1 MAFLPWPDPGLAKDL
16 GILLL
21 LALPRL
27 AGALSVNPLFSGGV
41 LDGRARF
48 ALIGALIM
56 IPAPALLP
64 EASLLAHGDGGWLLL
79 AALIAKETALGLAI
93 GWVSGIVF
101 WAVQSAGFVMDN
113 QRGASM
119 ASEMD
124 PLSGEE
130 TSPLGSLL
138 FQGVAVV
145 FFLGGGFLA
154 FLKLLWASYA
164 AWPLSS
170 FGPVPAAVPLLFPA
184 LADWLMLQTLLLA
197 GPVLAA
203 SLLTDVALGLV
214 NRFASQLNVYI
225 LSMPIKSGLAA
236 FIMVAYYAVLIGFGQ
251 ELFQGML
258 IEVGFLF
265 GPPAAA
271 SP

>member
-1 MAFLPWPDPGLAKDL
+1 MALLA
-16 GILLL
+16 I

-27 AGALSVNPLFSGGV
+27 VAAVAVNPLFAGGV
-41 LDGRARF
+41 LDGRARL

-56 IPAPALLP
+56 IPAPALVPEIGRLP
-64 EASLLAHGDGGWLLL
+64 FGEGGWLLF
-79 AALIAKETALGLAI
+79 AALAAKETLLGLAI

-101 WAVQSAGFVMDN
+101 WAVQSAGFLMDN

-119 ASEMD
+119 ASGPD

-138 FQGVAVV
+138 FQGVAAA

-154 FLKLLWASYA
+154 FLNLLWSSYA
-164 AWPLSS
+164 AWPLAS
-170 FGPVPAAVPLLFPA
+170 FGPVPAQVPLLFPA
-184 LADWLMLQTLLLA
+184 LTDWLMLQALLLA

-203 SLLTDVALGLV
+203 SLLTDLALGLV

-225 LSMPIKSGLAA
+225 LSMPIKSGIAA
-236 FIMVAYYAVLIGFGQ
+236 FIMVAYYGVLVGLGPD
-251 ELFQGML
+251 LFQNML
-258 IEVGFLF
+258 HQIGALL
-265 GPPAAA
+265 GSSPAAA
-271 SP
+271 P